1 MSLAR
6 KEHALVAI
14 GSFLCIEVR
23 TVSDRLHYLASDKLG
38 LKRLALSISQANQ
51 ISGQQETIARWNG
64 LHSVSPVR
72 LSSTASPVHC
82 SGHHQQGLVD
92 NQKQSNVC

>member
-14 GSFLCIEVR
+14 GSFLRIEVR

-38 LKRLALSISQANQ
+38 LKRLALSIGQANQ
-51 ISGQQETIARWNG
+51 ISG
-64 LHSVSPVR
+64 
-72 LSSTASPVHC
+72 
-82 SGHHQQGLVD
+82 
-92 NQKQSNVC
+92 